1 MNNPSALPCPFC
13 GFDDPQI
20 EEVELSNTYAVLCPE
35 CEAMGP
41 FSRVSPQDAVL
52 AWNTRQR
59 QEVKR

>member
-20 EEVELSNTYAVLCPE
+20 EEVELAETYSVTCPE

-41 FSRVSPQDAVL
+41 FSRVSPQGAVL
-52 AWNTRQR
+52 QWNVRQPGG
-59 QEVKR
+59 VK